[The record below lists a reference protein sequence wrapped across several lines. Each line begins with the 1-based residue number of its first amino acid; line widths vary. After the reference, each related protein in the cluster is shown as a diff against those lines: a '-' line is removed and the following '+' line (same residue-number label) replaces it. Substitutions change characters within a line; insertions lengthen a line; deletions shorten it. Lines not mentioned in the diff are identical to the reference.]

1 MEELDLI
8 VDLGNS
14 YLKFCFGNQG
24 VLGEKYSVP
33 NHEALITLEKE
44 LEKVKLCSII
54 LSSTASEEETKSVLG
69 FLESKGNVHY
79 LSHKSDLIFEMG
91 YQTPGTLGLDR
102 IANISAAA
110 VIFPGVSSL
119 VIDIGT
125 CITYDVLWGGATYCG
140 GAITPG
146 WRMRFKSMN
155 DYSARLPFLE
165 TLDCQFFP
173 GKSTEE
179 SLKSGV
185 FYGIL
190 GEIHQFINETEQSFG
205 EVKVL
210 ITGGD
215 AFQFV
220 GGIKKTIF
228 ANPKLTLKGLYEI
241 LKHNN

>member
-1 MEELDLI
+1 VERLDLI

-14 YLKFCFGNQG
+14 YVKFCFATQG
-24 VLGEKYSVP
+24 VLGEKHSIS
-33 NHEALITLEKE
+33 NHDALITLEKE
-44 LEKVKLCSII
+44 LEKVKLDAII
-54 LSSTASEEETKSVLG
+54 LSSTASEEQTKLVLG
-69 FLESKGNVHY
+69 FLESKGDVHY
-79 LSHKSDLIFEMG
+79 LSPKSELIFEMA

-102 IANISAAA
+102 IANMSAAA
-110 VIFPGVSSL
+110 VLFPGVSSL

-125 CITYDVLWGGATYCG
+125 CITYDVLSGGAIYCG

-146 WRMRFKSMN
+146 WRMRLKSMN
-155 DYSARLPFLE
+155 DYSARLPFFE
-165 TLDCQFFP
+165 TLDSKIFP
-173 GKSTEE
+173 GKSTED

-215 AFQFV
+215 AFHFV

>member
-1 MEELDLI
+1 VERLDLI
-8 VDLGNS
+8 IDLGNS
-14 YLKFCFGNQG
+14 YVKFCFAKLGALGKKHSNPSHE
-24 VLGEKYSVP
+24 VL
-33 NHEALITLEKE
+33 LILKKE
-44 LEKVKLCSII
+44 LEKVKLDSII
-54 LSSTASEEETKSVLG
+54 LSSTASEEQTKLVLG

-79 LSHKSDLIFEMG
+79 LSHKSELIFEMA
-91 YQTPGTLGLDR
+91 YQTPETLGLDR
-102 IANISAAA
+102 IANMTAAA
-110 VIFPGVSSL
+110 VLFPGVSSL

-125 CITYDVLWGGATYCG
+125 CVTYDILTDGNIYCG

-155 DYSARLPFLE
+155 DYSARLPFFE
-165 TLDCQFFP
+165 MLDSKTFP
-173 GKSTEE
+173 GKSTED

-190 GEIHQFINETEQSFG
+190 GEINQFITETEQSFG

-215 AFQFV
+215 AFHFV

>member
-1 MEELDLI
+1 MEKLNLI

-14 YLKFCFGNQG
+14 YVKFCFATQD
-24 VLGEKYSVP
+24 VLGEKHSIP

-44 LEKVKLCSII
+44 LEKVRLDSII
-54 LSSTASEEETKSVLG
+54 LSSTASEEQTKLVLG

-79 LSHKSDLIFEMG
+79 LSPKSELIFEMA

-102 IANISAAA
+102 IANMSAAA
-110 VIFPGVSSL
+110 VLFPGISSL

-125 CITYDVLWGGATYCG
+125 CITYDVLSGGAVYCG

-146 WRMRFKSMN
+146 WRMRLKSMN
-155 DYSARLPFLE
+155 DYSARLPSFE
-165 TLDCQFFP
+165 MLDFKTFP
-173 GKSTEE
+173 GKSTED

-215 AFQFV
+215 AFHFV